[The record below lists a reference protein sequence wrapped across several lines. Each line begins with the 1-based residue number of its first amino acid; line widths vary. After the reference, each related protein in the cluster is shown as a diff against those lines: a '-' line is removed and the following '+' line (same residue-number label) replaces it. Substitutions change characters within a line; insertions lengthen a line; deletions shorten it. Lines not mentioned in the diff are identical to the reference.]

1 MSNVVKA
8 AGSAVTVAGS
18 AAAAGV
24 TWPVV
29 AAFGIGTLGVLGLA
43 AIVSGRDMEAN
54 YENGDTKI
62 GIKIF

>member
-8 AGSAVTVAGS
+8 ASTAATVAGS

-29 AAFGIGTLGVLGLA
+29 AAVGIGTVGVLGLA
-43 AIVSGRDMEAN
+43 AIVSGRDMEAS